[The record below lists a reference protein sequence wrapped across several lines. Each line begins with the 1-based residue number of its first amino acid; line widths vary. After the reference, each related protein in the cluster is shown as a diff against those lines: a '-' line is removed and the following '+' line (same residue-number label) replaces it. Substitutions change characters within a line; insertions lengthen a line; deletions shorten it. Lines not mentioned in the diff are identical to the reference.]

1 MRRLLIALALSCGVT
16 GIAHADERILAWQSD
31 IRVRPD
37 SVLEVVETLE
47 VRAEGQQIRRGILRD
62 FPTHYTDRAGRRVVV
77 GFDVLDVTRDGES
90 EHFETERMPNG
101 VRIRIGDPE
110 VYIDRGV
117 HLYRIIYRTD
127 RQLGFFDAH
136 DELYW
141 NVTGNGWDFPIDS
154 VKATVTLPQGVP
166 IDDIGLEGYTGPQG
180 STGHDW
186 DAWLDGD
193 VPIFE
198 TTRPL
203 DPREGLTIVVTW
215 PKGYV
220 APPTGWAGV
229 LHFWRDDWPALVGIG
244 GLLLL
249 LVYYLRAWTEVGRDP
264 KGKIVIPR
272 YTQPEG
278 QSPASMRYLLHMGY
292 DDRCL
297 AAAILNLAVKG
308 FIRIQQSKTGLFGTG
323 SEYVLYRQEPPAGAS
338 ASEDEAHVLQG
349 LFRKGATLEL
359 EQENHEILRS
369 TRRSHEASLKQRYTP
384 RLFRINGGWHAAG
397 IVLSLLVAGLAIAAP
412 LLGGSFQPQWF
423 ALTPAGWITLAA
435 VAVGLMANA
444 VFGRLL
450 KAPTVAGRTVM
461 DGIEGFRLYLDVA
474 EGEDL
479 GLIDEPPLTPGLFER
494 NLPAALAL
502 GVEQNWAERFAG
514 VFAAQAAVHSPAWY
528 DGDNW
533 DVGNVGRFSSSFG
546 SSFDSAISSAST
558 APGSS
563 SGSGGGGSS
572 GGGGGG
578 GGGGGW

>member
-1 MRRLLIALALSCGVT
+1 MRGLLVALCLCCGV
-16 GIAHADERILAWQSD
+16 AAFAQADERILAWQSD

-47 VRAEGQQIRRGILRD
+47 VRAEGRQIRRGILRD
-62 FPTHYTDRAGRRVVV
+62 FPTRYTDRAGRRVVV
-77 GFDVLDVTRDGES
+77 GFDVLDVTRDGDS
-90 EHFETERMPNG
+90 EPFATERMPNG
-101 VRIRIGDPE
+101 VRVRIGDPE
-110 VYIDRGV
+110 LYLDAGV
-117 HLYRIIYRTD
+117 HIYRIVYRTD
-127 RQLGFFDAH
+127 RQLGFFETH

-141 NVTGNGWDFPIDS
+141 NVTGNGWDFPIDGA
-154 VKATVTLPQGVP
+154 VATVTLPQGVP
-166 IDDIGLEGYTGPQG
+166 VDRIGLEAYTGPQG
-180 STGHDW
+180 ATGRDW
-186 DAWLDGD
+186 DARMDGE
-193 VPIFE
+193 VPTFQ

-203 DPREGLTIVVTW
+203 GPREGLTIVVTW

-220 APPTGWAGV
+220 APPTGWASV
-229 LHFWRDDWPALVGIG
+229 RNFWRDAWPALVGVG
-244 GLLLL
+244 GVLLL

-272 YTQPEG
+272 YEAPEG
-278 QSPASMRYLLHMGY
+278 QSPASMRYLLRMGY

-297 AAAILNLAVKG
+297 AAAILSLAVKG
-308 FIRIQQSKTGLFGTG
+308 FLRIHQSRTGLFGRS
-323 SEYVLYRQEPPAGAS
+323 SEYALHRQEPPAAAT
-338 ASEDEAHVLQG
+338 ASEDETRVLAE

-359 EQENHEILRS
+359 EQENHEILRAAQ
-369 TRRSHEASLKQRYTP
+369 RAHEASLKQRYTP

-397 IVLSLLVAGLAIAAP
+397 IVLSLIVAGLAIAAP
-412 LLGGSFQPQWF
+412 LLGGSFQPPWF
-423 ALTPAGWITLAA
+423 VLTPAGWITVGA
-435 VAVGLMANA
+435 VAIGLASNG

-450 KAPTVAGRTVM
+450 KAPTVAGRSVM

-479 GLIDEPPLTPGLFER
+479 GLVDEPPLTPGLFER

-514 VFAAQAAVHSPAWY
+514 VFAAEAAAHSPAWY
-528 DGDNW
+528 DGDGW
-533 DVGNVGRFSSSFG
+533 NVDNVSRFSSSFG

>member
-1 MRRLLIALALSCGVT
+1 MRRPLVALWLWCGVAALAQ
-16 GIAHADERILAWQSD
+16 ADERILAWQSD

-47 VRAEGQQIRRGILRD
+47 VRAEGRQIRRGILRD
-62 FPTHYTDRAGRRVVV
+62 FPTRYTDRSGRRVVV
-77 GFDVLDVTRDGES
+77 GFDVLDVTRDGDS
-90 EHFETERMPNG
+90 EPFVTERMPNG
-101 VRIRIGDPE
+101 VRVRIGDPE
-110 VYIDRGV
+110 IYLDAGVYT
-117 HLYRIIYRTD
+117 YRIVYRTD
-127 RQLGFFDAH
+127 RQLGFFAAH

-141 NVTGNGWDFPIDS
+141 NVTGNGWDFPIDRA
-154 VKATVTLPQGVP
+154 VATVTLPDGVP
-166 IDDIGLEGYTGPQG
+166 IDRIGLEGYTGPRG
-180 STGHDW
+180 SKGRDW
-186 DAWLDGD
+186 SAWMDGE
-193 VPIFE
+193 VPTFE
-198 TTRPL
+198 TTRSL
-203 DPREGLTIVVTW
+203 GAREGLTIVVTW

-220 APPTGWAGV
+220 APPTGWAGIR
-229 LHFWRDDWPALVGIG
+229 HFWRDAWPALVGVG

-249 LVYYLRAWTEVGRDP
+249 LVFYLRAWTEVGRDP

-272 YTQPEG
+272 YTVPEG
-278 QSPASMRYLLHMGY
+278 QSPASMRYLLRMGY

-297 AAAILNLAVKG
+297 AAAILSLAVKG
-308 FIRIQQSKTGLFGTG
+308 FLRIHHSRTGLFGTG
-323 SEYVLYRQEPPAGAS
+323 SEYALQRLEPPAGDPVS
-338 ASEDEAHVLQG
+338 DDEARVLAE

-359 EQENHEILRS
+359 EQENHTILRAA
-369 TRRSHEASLKQRYTP
+369 RSAHEASLKQRYTP
-384 RLFRINGGWHAAG
+384 SLFRINGGWHAAG
-397 IVLSLLVAGLAIAAP
+397 IVLSLLVAGVAIALP
-412 LLGGSFQPQWF
+412 LFGGSFQPPWF
-423 ALTPAGWITLAA
+423 VMTPAGWVTLGA
-435 VAVGLMANA
+435 VAIGLASNG

-450 KAPTVAGRTVM
+450 KAPTIAGRSVM

-479 GLIDEPPLTPGLFER
+479 GLIDEPPLTPGLFEQ

-514 VFAAQAAVHSPAWY
+514 VFAAQAAAQSPAWY
-528 DGDNW
+528 DGESW
-533 DVGNVGRFSSSFG
+533 DVGNVSRFSSSFG